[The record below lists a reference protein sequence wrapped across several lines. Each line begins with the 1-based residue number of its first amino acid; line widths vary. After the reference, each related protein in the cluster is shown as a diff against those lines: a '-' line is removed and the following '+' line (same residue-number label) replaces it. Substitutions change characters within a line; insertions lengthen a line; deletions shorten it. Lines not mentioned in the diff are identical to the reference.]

1 MPAPG
6 VPNNPDGVNSFDG
19 FGTEEPY
26 GQKTR
31 DAALAA
37 AVPVAS
43 GPIKPQT
50 RPAPASP
57 QQPAQPVPQ
66 APPMSPEARLAQ
78 QWQAIAAIPGASD
91 LVKAYAEAAAM
102 RLTGG

>member
-6 VPNNPDGVNSFDG
+6 VPNNAEGVNSWEG

-50 RPAPASP
+50 SSKPASP
-57 QQPAQPVPQ
+57 QQPVQAVPQ

-78 QWQAIAAIPGASD
+78 QWQAIAAIPGSSE
-91 LVKAYAEAAAM
+91 LVKAYAEA
-102 RLTGG
+102 